1 MIIARLNPEE
11 RHELLFDL
19 NISGS
24 KEEPQDIRF
33 IIESQIDPDT
43 GETVDDVFSIICRAV
58 RSPDGVKV
66 TIPRLLNLFRAGSYK
81 SRLEVVLE
89 GRLFVPLNEEIAIEE
104 PAKVELAAPIKETKE
119 QTSISVSLTNIVTEI
134 TKPKEQT
141 KIVEETKFIKPESV
155 VEKIQPVDKSW
166 RKKGFEGMKNPFKK
180 DGSKNL

>member
-66 TIPRLLNLFRAGSYK
+66 IIPRLLNLFRAGSYK

-89 GRLFVPLNEEIAIEE
+89 GRLFVPLNEEIVINE
-104 PAKVELAAPIKETKE
+104 PAKVEIASPIKESKE
-119 QTSISVSLTNIVTEI
+119 PTSISVSLANIITEI
-134 TKPKEQT
+134 TKPKEPSKPLEKPTLVSEQVFE
-141 KIVEETKFIKPESV
+141 KIKP
-155 VEKIQPVDKSW
+155 IDKSW
-166 RKKGFEGMKNPFKK
+166 RKKGFEGIKNPFKNDEM
-180 DGSKNL
+180 DGH